1 MIISRGWGL
10 LGLLVPMAVLL
21 LGIYFF
27 STDGNATKPILSF
40 GLIISGIL
48 TSVIGISFHKKRN
61 NKHDLFFMPLSIW
74 GIIWIVLGVFIYSM
88 I

>member
-10 LGLLVPMAVLL
+10 LGLLLPIAVEL

-27 STDGNATKPILSF
+27 SPDGNTTKPILAF
-40 GLIISGIL
+40 GFVISGIL
-48 TSVIGISFHKKRN
+48 TTVIGVIFQKKSN
-61 NKHDLFFMPLSIW
+61 NKNDLFFMPLSIW

>member
-10 LGLLVPMAVLL
+10 LGLLLPIAVVL

-27 STDGNATKPILSF
+27 SPDGNTTKPILAF
-40 GLIISGIL
+40 GFVISGIL
-48 TSVIGISFHKKRN
+48 TAVIGVIFQKKSN